1 MKWAKDS
8 NIMESFFNWMKSKR
22 DLEKK
27 CWNLR
32 RTRHLTAG
40 SQPPK
45 CYWYYHWKQQKSP
58 PILSGLQLPL
68 ASLILSGTISLCTL
82 ASDCLYRACWKHVLI
97 IHFFHIIVVEDQ
109 TVIEIRQVHCSCT
122 WIIYCFVFKT
132 VWAYID
138 TDMVRRNS
146 RRLIQAAEIFNCIL
160 YREKG

>member
-1 MKWAKDS
+1 MSQGFQYNGVIFQLNEIQTRFGEKVLKS
-8 NIMESFFNWMKSKR
+8 SKNKTFNR
-22 DLEKK
+22 
-27 CWNLR
+27 
-32 RTRHLTAG
+32 